1 MKKSLLPLFV
11 AFLLISCNEGGSQ
24 KQRYVSESSGNINN
38 LSVIVDNIL
47 WEDTVGEAI
56 RNVLAAPL
64 EGLPQDEPIFSLSQM
79 PTQVFTGFATK
90 NRTVLKI
97 EKGKLA
103 ATAILNDVYAK
114 PQTVVVV
121 SGKTNAEIIDQVN
134 TNAEKIVAAFK
145 KTEIKEQQRRIALSL
160 FDDTPLKENLGISLK
175 FPTAY
180 RIAKKADHFFWI
192 RKDIKTGIGAGTMDI
207 LVYQV
212 ALNAIR
218 KGDSAVTDIVR
229 LRDSIGEKYIE
240 GRLEG
245 TYLAT
250 EKAYAPY
257 IFETI
262 IDNKPTLE
270 TKGIW
275 DVKNDFMSGPFIN
288 YAIEDKVNN
297 RYVVIEGYVFAPSVE
312 KRDYTFELEAII
324 RSVKFK

>member
-1 MKKSLLPLFV
+1 
-11 AFLLISCNEGGSQ
+11 
-24 KQRYVSESSGNINN
+24 
-38 LSVIVDNIL
+38 VDNSL
-47 WEDTVGEAI
+47 WEDAVGEAI

-64 EGLPQDEPIFSLSQM
+64 EGLPQDEPLYSLSQL
-79 PTQVFTGFATK
+79 PPQVFSGFATK

-97 EKGKLA
+97 EKGKPA
-103 ATAILNDVYAK
+103 ATTILNDKYAK

-121 SGKTNAEIIDQVN
+121 SGNTNAEIIDQLKA
-134 TNAEKIVAAFK
+134 NAENIVSSFK
-145 KTEIKEQQRRIALSL
+145 KIEIIEKQRRIALSL
-160 FDDTPLKENLGISLK
+160 FNDKLLQDHLGIRLN

-180 RIAKKADHFFWI
+180 RIAREDDHFFWI
-192 RKDIKTGIGAGTMDI
+192 RKDIRTGTMDL

-212 ALNAIR
+212 PLSSIR
-218 KGDSAVTDIVR
+218 KGDSAVIDVVR
-229 LRDSIGEKYIE
+229 LRDSIGKRYIE

-245 TYLAT
+245 SYLAT
-250 EKAYAPY
+250 ESAYAPY

-297 RYVVIEGYVFAPSVE
+297 RYIIVEGYVFAPSVE
-312 KRDYTFELEAII
+312 KRDYVFELESIL
-324 RSVKFK
+324 RSVKIK

>member
-1 MKKSLLPLFV
+1 MKNIQLVIIIAL
-11 AFLLISCNEGGSQ
+11 LLIACNEGNSSKQ
-24 KQRYVSESSGNINN
+24 KYVSNSSGNINN
-38 LSVIVDNIL
+38 VSVVVDNSL

-64 EGLPQDEPIFSLSQM
+64 EGLPQDEPLYSLSQM
-79 PTQVFTGFATK
+79 PPQVFSGFATK

-97 EKGKLA
+97 EKGKPA
-103 ATAILNDVYAK
+103 ATTILNDKYAK

-121 SGKTNAEIIDQVN
+121 SGNTNTEIIDQLN
-134 TNAEKIVAAFK
+134 TNAENIVSSFK
-145 KTEIKEQQRRIALSL
+145 KIEIIEKQRRIALSL
-160 FDDTPLKENLGISLK
+160 FNDKPLQDHLGIRLN

-180 RIAKKADHFFWI
+180 RIAREDDHFFWI
-192 RKDIKTGIGAGTMDI
+192 RKDIRTGTMDI
-207 LVYQV
+207 LAYQ
-212 ALNAIR
+212 APLSAIR
-218 KGDSAVTDIVR
+218 KGDSAVIDVVR
-229 LRDSIGEKYIE
+229 LRDSIGKKYIE

-245 TYLAT
+245 SYLAT
-250 EKAYAPY
+250 ESAYAPY

-297 RYVVIEGYVFAPSVE
+297 RYVIIEGYVFAPSVE
-312 KRDYTFELEAII
+312 KRDYVFELESII
-324 RSVKFK
+324 RSVKIK

>member
-1 MKKSLLPLFV
+1 MKNIQLVIIIAL
-11 AFLLISCNEGGSQ
+11 LLIACNEGNSSKQ
-24 KQRYVSESSGNINN
+24 KYVSNSSGNINN
-38 LSVIVDNIL
+38 VSVVVDNSL

-64 EGLPQDEPIFSLSQM
+64 EGLPQDEPLYSLSQM
-79 PTQVFTGFATK
+79 PPQVFSGFAAK

-97 EKGKLA
+97 EKGKPA
-103 ATAILNDVYAK
+103 ATTILNDKYAK

-121 SGKTNAEIIDQVN
+121 SGNTNAEIIDQLN
-134 TNAEKIVAAFK
+134 TNAENIVSSFK
-145 KTEIKEQQRRIALSL
+145 KIEIIEKQRRIALSL
-160 FDDTPLKENLGISLK
+160 FNDKPLQDHLGIRLN

-180 RIAKKADHFFWI
+180 RIAREDDHFFWI
-192 RKDIKTGIGAGTMDI
+192 RKDIRTGTMDI
-207 LVYQV
+207 LVYQ
-212 ALNAIR
+212 APLSSIR
-218 KGDSAVTDIVR
+218 KGDSAVIDVVR
-229 LRDSIGEKYIE
+229 LRDSIGKKYIE

-245 TYLAT
+245 SYLAT
-250 EKAYAPY
+250 ESAYAPY

-297 RYVVIEGYVFAPSVE
+297 RYVIIEGYVFAPSVE
-312 KRDYTFELEAII
+312 KRDYVFELESII
-324 RSVKFK
+324 RSVKIK

>member
-1 MKKSLLPLFV
+1 MKNSILTLFM
-11 AFLLISCNEGGSQ
+11 AFLLLSCNEGNTK

-38 LSVIVDNIL
+38 ISVVVDNLL

-64 EGLPQDEPIFSLSQM
+64 EGLPQDEPIFSIRQM
-79 PTQVFTGFATK
+79 PTQVFSDFATK

-97 EKGKLA
+97 DKGKPI
-103 ATAILNDVYAK
+103 ATTILNDVYAK
-114 PQTVVVV
+114 PQTVVIV
-121 SGKTNAEIIDQVN
+121 SGQTNAEIIDQLD
-134 TNAEKIVAAFK
+134 TNSEKIVTALK
-145 KTEIKEQQRRIALSL
+145 KTEIKEQQRRISLSL
-160 FDDTPLKENLGISLK
+160 FDDTPLREDLGISLN

-192 RKDIKTGIGAGTMDI
+192 RKDIKTGTMDL

-212 ALNAIR
+212 PLDVIR
-218 KGDSAVTDIVR
+218 KGDSAVTDIIR

-245 TYLAT
+245 TYLVT
-250 EKAYAPY
+250 ESAYAPY

-297 RYVVIEGYVFAPSVE
+297 RYVIIEGYVFAPSVE
-312 KRDYTFELEAII
+312 KRDYVFELESII
-324 RSVKFK
+324 RSVKIK